1 MGKKKRAAQKIA
13 MISSTA
19 QDLPDHRR
27 AVMDACLCS
36 GVFPKM
42 MEQLPASDKD
52 AITVSLEMVET
63 SDIYIGV
70 YGNRYG
76 WIPKGYDKSIT
87 ELEYDHAVSCNLPI
101 LIFLMHRDHPIV
113 ASQVE
118 KSATAQKKLNAFKQP
133 ATDSR
138 IRVEFKSVDELRG
151 LVIQSLANL

>member
-1 MGKKKRAAQKIA
+1 MGKKKRAAEKIA

-52 AITVSLEMVET
+52 AVTVSLRMVET

-76 WIPKGYDKSIT
+76 WIPKGYDKSII
-87 ELEYDHAVSCNLPI
+87 ELVDCSKSFYTNSDSLGLNMGLQMASRPRSAESICNKI
-101 LIFLMHRDHPIV
+101 Y
-113 ASQVE
+113 
-118 KSATAQKKLNAFKQP
+118 ATLH
-133 ATDSR
+133 
-138 IRVEFKSVDELRG
+138 
-151 LVIQSLANL
+151 